1 MTSSSAVTSS
11 ATRVETYAVVSPGYQ
26 QAVVS
31 LPANNEVDN
40 ALDDAISDDD
50 ESLSISLPSENG
62 PDQES
67 AILKKRI
74 LKILSTDEDDEE
86 SEQKRFQRYRA
97 HSLFLLH
104 THF

>member
-1 MTSSSAVTSS
+1 M
-11 ATRVETYAVVSPGYQ
+11 VSH
-26 QAVVS
+26 
-31 LPANNEVDN
+31 PANDKVDN

-67 AILKKRI
+67 VMLKKRI

-86 SEQKRFQRYRA
+86 SEQKRFQRYT
-97 HSLFLLH
+97 HSFYS
-104 THF
+104 THMSNM